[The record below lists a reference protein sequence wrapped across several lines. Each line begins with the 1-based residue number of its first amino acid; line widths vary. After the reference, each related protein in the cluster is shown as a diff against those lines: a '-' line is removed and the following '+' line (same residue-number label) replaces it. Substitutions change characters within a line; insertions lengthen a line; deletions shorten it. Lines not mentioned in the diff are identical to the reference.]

1 MSGITGQDSAHLK
14 QFLIERTPAV
24 FVTVRRKGS
33 HNVERLERF
42 SHYRFSHY
50 MVHADLLEP
59 LPLIRLLGGISP
71 CDAHKTVV

>member
-14 QFLIERTPAV
+14 QFLIERTRAV

-33 HNVERLERF
+33 HNVERPERF
-42 SHYRFSHY
+42 SHH
-50 MVHADLLEP
+50 MVHADLLGQ